1 MPVITCPECGGKV
14 STTTDV
20 CIHCGYKLK
29 KEENTTTPDSPNAKR
44 KSIPRWL
51 LFTGIAI
58 VSLIVVATVLYFA
71 FDVNDY
77 ILGTKA
83 CDAGD
88 YKLAVQLYDKTRVPL
103 KEKRLEETKQLMYS
117 KASEMITAEN
127 WNDALDLLTGLNY
140 SDSEELLAVCSRNKG
155 MSENADFEFLAAFQ
169 EAIYR
174 RIEISESN
182 SYTYSDLVAAETSR
196 LDKFSDAVFYDK
208 DLQSL
213 ALDYLA
219 GLDKQE
225 IALKKNHSEYQIL
238 WQEGI
243 VERYQTIVTLAEKY
257 SLFQDKPS
265 FVQETYASQVSEQEE
280 YLKALKSADGD
291 FEKQFSN
298 STWKK
303 DNGYQISIPY
313 SNNTGYALEEASIFV
328 FYYDK
333 NGTRIGDTSCYFENL
348 KKGQSTVCEFYVS
361 NARNIQRC
369 EFYWEFVPHID

>member
-20 CIHCGYKLK
+20 CIHCGYKLNN
-29 KEENTTTPDSPNAKR
+29 EEITTTQDSPSAKR

-51 LFTGIAI
+51 SVAGIAL
-58 VSLIVVATVLYFA
+58 VSLIVVASVLYFA

-77 ILGTKA
+77 ILGIKA
-83 CDAGD
+83 SNTGD
-88 YKLAVQLYDKTRVPL
+88 YKLAVQLYEKTRVPL
-103 KEKRLEETKQLMYS
+103 KEERLEETKQLMYN
-117 KASEMITAEN
+117 KATDMIKAEN
-127 WNDALDLLTGLNY
+127 WNVALDLLTGLNY
-140 SDSEELLAVCSRNKG
+140 TDSEELVAVCTKNKG

-174 RIEISESN
+174 RIEITESN
-182 SYTYSDLVAAETSR
+182 SFTYSDLVGAETSR
-196 LDKFSDAVFYDK
+196 LDKFRDASFYDK
-208 DLQSL
+208 DLQKL
-213 ALDYLA
+213 ALEYLA

-225 IALKKNHSEYQIL
+225 NALKKNHSEYQIL

-243 VERYQTIVTLAEKY
+243 VERYQTIITLAEKY
-257 SLFQDKPS
+257 NLFQDKPS
-265 FVQETYASQVSEQEE
+265 FIQENYTSSISENEE
-280 YLKALKSADGD
+280 YLKALKSAERD
-291 FEKQFSN
+291 FKKQFSN
-298 STWKK
+298 STWKR

-313 SNNTGYALEEASIFV
+313 TNNTGYTLEQASIFV

-348 KKGQSTVCEFYVS
+348 KKGQATVCEFYVS
-361 NARNIQRC
+361 NSRNIQRC